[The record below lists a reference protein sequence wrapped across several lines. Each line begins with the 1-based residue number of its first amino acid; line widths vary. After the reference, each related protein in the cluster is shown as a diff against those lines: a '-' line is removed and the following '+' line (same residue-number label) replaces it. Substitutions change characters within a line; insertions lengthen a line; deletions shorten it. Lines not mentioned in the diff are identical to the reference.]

1 MSGGGGVTL
10 KALENELTSLYARKK
25 SLQDFIILTLQKSGV
40 IHKQS
45 LQELLASLPTPPK
58 EGYPQYRLNHK
69 EKFSLQIGKRV
80 LDSELNP
87 QGQIP
92 VFSANV
98 KKPFGF
104 IDKELLEDYESDS
117 VLWGIDGDWLVD
129 FVPKNTPFYPTD
141 HCGILQVKDENIK
154 AKIVSFVLD
163 TAGKQ
168 AGFSRNLRASIER
181 IKTLKISLPPLE
193 IQTKITQSIETIQSQ
208 ISFLDSALPL
218 LQSQKQEVLKKYL
231 F

>member
-1 MSGGGGVTL
+1 M
-10 KALENELTSLYARKK
+10 
-25 SLQDFIILTLQKSGV
+25 
-40 IHKQS
+40 
-45 LQELLASLPTPPK
+45 
-58 EGYPQYRLNHK
+58 
-69 EKFSLQIGKRV
+69 

-117 VLWGIDGDWLVD
+117 VLWGIDGDWLVG

-181 IKTLKISLPPLE
+181 VGSLKIPIPPLDS
-193 IQTKITQSIETIQSQ
+193 QNKIVAVIENIESQ
-208 ISFLDSALPL
+208 INS
-218 LQSQKQEVLKKYL
+218 LQDFSENLESQKVRILKEFL
-231 F
+231 